1 MEGRFKTATV
11 LMADPTLKK
20 RSLPAIPEKVW
31 WAFRSKMTASIPSKI
46 GPDYL
51 EVHPGMSLSSA
62 KKIFNYLVTL
72 GLVTEDFAATD
83 RLRQWRMDDT
93 YAQACEQMIEDVY
106 PQDLKDVAP
115 GPGVERD
122 HAKRWFMKTDLGEAQ
137 ASQCAA
143 MYALISEADAS
154 KASTAK
160 SSKPKQQSNSN
171 GKPKPAQQKSE
182 PKRDRPR
189 ADVDSDQTSEFVAV
203 VPKVEVSKPVFQSAG
218 PTVHLN
224 VQIHI
229 SPDLSAEQ
237 IEKVF
242 ESMGKHIFS
251 RG

>member
-1 MEGRFKTATV
+1 
-11 LMADPTLKK
+11 MADPTQKK

-31 WAFRSKMTASIPSKI
+31 WAFRAKMTASIPSKI

-51 EVHPGMSLSSA
+51 EVHSGMSSSSA

-93 YAQACEQMIEDVY
+93 YAQACKEIIDEVY
-106 PQDLKDVAP
+106 PQELRDVAP
-115 GPGVERD
+115 GPIVERD
-122 HAKRWFMKTDLGEAQ
+122 VAKRWFMKTDLGEVQ

-143 MYALISEADAS
+143 MYALISEADPS
-154 KASTAK
+154 KAASAK
-160 SSKPKQQSNSN
+160 SVKPKTQGSSN
-171 GKPKPAQQKSE
+171 GKSKPSNRKAE
-182 PKRDRPR
+182 PSPERT
-189 ADVDSDQTSEFVAV
+189 AGDSDLVKTTEFTAV
-203 VPKVEVSKPVFQSAG
+203 VPKVEVPRPTLPQVS

-224 VQIHI
+224 LQIHI